1 MATIKTSGGKII
13 TKGGKPSCTC
23 CGCNPDVLIVYAQIT
38 VFDPE
43 YGEAQFNEELS
54 GGLNA
59 GVFSSDG
66 GLVSLFWDTDRSPK
80 QWVAVVSEL
89 DLQALGPVVKRC
101 DPEGLYVAD
110 IFTVRISFTP
120 F

>member
-43 YGEAQFNEELS
+43 YGEAQFNRELS

-59 GVFSSDG
+59 GLFTSVE
-66 GLVSLFWDTDRSPK
+66 GLVFLLYDTERSPK

-89 DLQALGPVVKRC
+89 DEQALGPVVNRC
-101 DPEGLYVAD
+101 DPQGLYVANE
-110 IFTVRISFTP
+110 FTVRISFDP